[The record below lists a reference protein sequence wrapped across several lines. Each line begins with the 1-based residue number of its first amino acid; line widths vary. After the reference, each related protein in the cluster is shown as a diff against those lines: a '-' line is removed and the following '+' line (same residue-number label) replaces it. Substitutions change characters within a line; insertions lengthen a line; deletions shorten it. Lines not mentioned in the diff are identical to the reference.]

1 MKRVIFP
8 KAMAHPLG
16 GAEQSEPA
24 PTSAA
29 LDLDEVFRAYA
40 GYVATIVLRILGQ
53 RDEVE
58 DVVQDVFL
66 SALGSL
72 PRLRDP
78 AALKGW
84 LAAIAVRRASDRL
97 RRRRLLL
104 LLRLTRAAE
113 PDPLP
118 REASPEVKALCAH
131 LYRCLEQVPVAQRVA
146 WTLRHLEGERLDVVA
161 QLCGCSLAT
170 VKRRIAAAQVALM
183 MATEDGHDG

>member
-8 KAMAHPLG
+8 KAVAHPLG
-16 GAEQSEPA
+16 STEQSAPA
-24 PTSAA
+24 PTSAV

-40 GYVATIVLRILGQ
+40 GYVATIVLRILGR

-118 REASPEVKALCAH
+118 GEASPEVKALCAH

-146 WTLRHLEGERLDVVA
+146 WTLRHLEGERLEVVA

-183 MATEDGHDG
+183 LATEDSHDG

>member
-1 MKRVIFP
+1 M
-8 KAMAHPLG
+8 
-16 GAEQSEPA
+16 
-24 PTSAA
+24 

-131 LYRCLEQVPVAQRVA
+131 LYRCLEQVPSY
-146 WTLRHLEGERLDVVA
+146 G
-161 QLCGCSLAT
+161 GPCSLSGESGMP
-170 VKRRIAAAQVALM
+170 ALDTLCSRSM
-183 MATEDGHDG
+183 PTPDRFRLPTSSLTPWCRSIRSCTTEPTIFS